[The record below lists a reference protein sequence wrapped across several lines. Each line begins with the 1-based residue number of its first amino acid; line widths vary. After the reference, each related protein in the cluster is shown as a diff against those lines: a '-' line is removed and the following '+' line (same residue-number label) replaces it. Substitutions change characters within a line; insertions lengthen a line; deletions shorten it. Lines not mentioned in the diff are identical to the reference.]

1 MPEIFGAALMGG
13 GSGRAYAAIGAIYPA
28 GATCTCSYG
37 GKTIAAK
44 DTSGRALFLVPSA
57 GQWLVKATNGGQ
69 EVEDTV
75 SITTKGQVASVTL
88 AFFTAT
94 IAVTYPSG
102 STCTCSDGTTTLTA
116 SDTSGSYTFTVPN
129 TGTWT
134 VTATD
139 GDKTKSITVSITA
152 DGQSESVTL
161 SYGFVLFD
169 AGNQY
174 TDITGGWSGT
184 DYTVNTPYCGDNSAG
199 AVSGTKLNCVA
210 KSTAEHNTYSVIGT
224 EKKVAEIANYNT
236 LHVRVTAWANATSG
250 DLETTP
256 KTEFGVSTAKTNI
269 NSSRKAV
276 KVVDGPGDDIILD
289 ISKVTVSGY
298 LWIYAQSAG
307 NAGNITKIV
316 VDKIWLEE

>member
-1 MPEIFGAALMGG
+1 MPDIFGTSISAG
-13 GSGRAYAAIGAIYPA
+13 GSGQAFAAIGAIYPA

-37 GKTIAAK
+37 GKTITAK

-57 GQWLVKATNGGQ
+57 GQWLVKASNGGQ

-161 SYGFVLFD
+161 SYADYIFK
-169 AGNQY
+169 AG
-174 TDITGGWSGT
+174 T
-184 DYTVNTPYCGDNSAG
+184 G
-199 AVSGTKLNCVA
+199 AVKAMTTSSGANQTITIGTSSIVWSWNGTSGYSACVA
-210 KSTAEHNTYSVIGT
+210 YTKDKIDLTNYKNLCVRSTMTSLSVESEQFRAKLGIT
-224 EKKVAEIANYNT
+224 SSTPNMNAAIS
-236 LHVRVTAWANATSG
+236 AWAAYGALNTNTNAT
-250 DLETTP
+250 LT
-256 KTEFGVSTAKTNI
+256 I
-269 NSSRKAV
+269 
-276 KVVDGPGDDIILD
+276 D
-289 ISKVTVSGY
+289 ISAISGSY
-298 LWIYAQSAG
+298 YIALQGAAANG
-307 NAGNITKIV
+307 DV
-316 VDKIWLEE
+316 FDIWLE

>member
-1 MPEIFGAALMGG
+1 MPIYGAALMGG
-13 GSGRAYAAIGAIYPA
+13 GSGPAFAAIGAIYPV
-28 GATCTCSYG
+28 GAVCTCSYNG
-37 GKTIAAK
+37 QTLTAK

-75 SITTKGQVASVTL
+75 SITTQGQVASVTL

-139 GDKTKSITVSITA
+139 GDKTKSITVSITT

-161 SYGFVLFD
+161 NYGLYLFKEGTGLLTGYSVEKLEANGD
-169 AGNQY
+169 FSRADYIEWATTSQ
-174 TDITGGWSGT
+174 TDIGNEFQFQPAVDFSGYETLFVDLEYTGRYS
-184 DYTVNTPYCGDNSAG
+184 SAQT
-199 AVSGTKLNCVA
+199 AV
-210 KSTAEHNTYSVIGT
+210 VIAIT
-224 EKKVAEIANYNT
+224 EKFRTGESMSTWNTLSKVSTKNDSYNT
-236 LHVRVTAWANATSG
+236 NRHTVSIDVTAITS
-250 DLETTP
+250 
-256 KTEFGVSTAKTNI
+256 
-269 NSSRKAV
+269 SSC
-276 KVVDGPGDDIILD
+276 
-289 ISKVTVSGY
+289 VT
-298 LWIYAQSAG
+298 IYAFGIAG
-307 NAGNITKIV
+307 KLYNL
-316 VDKIWLEE
+316 WLE